1 MRSTLRPLAAEFL
14 GTFGFVFIGA
24 ALVVVD
30 AMQRPGLGLGLV
42 AIGHGL
48 ALSIMVTMTMRI
60 SGGHLNPAVTF
71 GLWAAG
77 RIDLR
82 RAGLYLAAQLL
93 AAVVAAICVRWLFP
107 PAAAEAA
114 SLGVP
119 RIAGDVDFTRAVL
132 LEAFLTL
139 FLVSAVFGTAVS
151 RHAPQV
157 GGFAI
162 GLVLVFDI
170 LVGGPLTGA
179 AMNPARAFGPA
190 LVSGDWYG
198 HLAYWLGPFLG
209 AAAAAFLWSKL
220 LLPLPGDPEP

>member
-1 MRSTLRPLAAEFL
+1 MRSTVRPLAAEFL

-24 ALVVVD
+24 GLVVVD
-30 AMQRPGLGLGLV
+30 ARRAPELGLGLI
-42 AIGHGL
+42 ALGHAV
-48 ALSIMVTMTMRI
+48 ALSVMITMTMRI

-71 GLWAAG
+71 GVWAAG
-77 RIDLR
+77 RMGAG
-82 RAGLYLAAQLL
+82 RAAFYVVAQLL
-93 AAVVAAICVRWLFP
+93 SAVLAALCVKWLFP
-107 PAAAEAA
+107 AGPATAA

-119 RIAGDVDFTRAVL
+119 RIAADVDFTTAVI
-132 LEAFLTL
+132 LEAVLTL
-139 FLVSAVFGTAVS
+139 FLVSAVFGTGVS

-170 LVGGPLTGA
+170 LVGGPLSGG

-190 LVSGDWYG
+190 AVSGDWYG

-209 AAAAAFLWSKL
+209 AAAAGFLWSKL
-220 LLPLPGDPEP
+220 LLPMPGDPEP